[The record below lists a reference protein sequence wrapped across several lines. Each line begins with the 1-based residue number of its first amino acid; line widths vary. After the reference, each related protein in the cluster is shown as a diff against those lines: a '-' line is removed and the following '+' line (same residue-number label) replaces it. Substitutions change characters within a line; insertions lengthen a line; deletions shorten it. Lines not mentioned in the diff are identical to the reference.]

1 MSKLYAAFGEFEIPA
16 PIGAITSGWM
26 PPLRPV
32 RFKTEPLLGNVAML
46 KNEEALLVL
55 YSMDLLGL
63 ETEDCE
69 RIRREVAEAVST
81 DYACVSISCTHNH
94 AGPNSM
100 LCDTPKDPQLVE
112 QLRQKMVQ
120 SAKELL
126 PRLEPAV
133 MGWGFTYESEL
144 SGNRRYVLK
153 DGTVRTHPQLNKVE
167 VLYAEGPIDPVV
179 GVVCVRDMEGLAL
192 GYLVNFAC
200 HPLFYGGQGIA
211 SPNYPGE
218 LRKELK
224 RLERPECVCLFLN
237 GACGDICPGNPLK
250 KEKLSNS
257 DVGIRLAQR
266 SYEVALGAQYTA
278 DVALGGKAG
287 QVAISKRTFSP
298 QQLERAERVVNGE
311 TELRI
316 DSKWFPISTLPN
328 TEFAQMILTL
338 HEQVQKEPTSC
349 QPLQTMR
356 IGETVWAFCPGELF
370 VKYGMALKVRSK
382 ERLTFVSTY
391 SNGNVGYLFTPEAQ
405 ESGGYE
411 PTPVLYSHHDC
422 TAGAAIV
429 DGLCNLLETT

>member
-1 MSKLYAAFGEFEIPA
+1 MSKLYAAFGEFEIPT
-16 PIGAITSGWM
+16 PIGAVTSGWM
-26 PPLRPV
+26 PPIRPV

-55 YSMDLLGL
+55 YSMDLLGM
-63 ETEDCE
+63 ETVDCDL
-69 RIRREVAEAVST
+69 IRREVAEAVGT

-120 SAKELL
+120 TAKELL

-167 VLYAEGPIDPVV
+167 VLYAQGPIDPVL
-179 GVVCVRDMEGLAL
+179 GVVCVRDMDGLAL

-218 LRKELK
+218 LRRELK

-250 KEKLSNS
+250 KEKPSIF

-266 SYEVALGAQYTA
+266 SYEVALGAQYTE
-278 DVALGGKAG
+278 DVRLAGKADR
-287 QVAISKRTFSP
+287 VMLKKRTFTP
-298 QQLERAERVVNGE
+298 EHLERARRVTNGE
-311 TELRI
+311 TELQI
-316 DSKWFPISTLPN
+316 DPRWFPVSTLPN
-328 TEFAQMILTL
+328 AEFARNLLLLQ
-338 HEQVQKEPTSC
+338 EQARKEPTSL
-349 QPLQTMR
+349 QPVQTIR
-356 IGETVWAFCPGELF
+356 LGETVWAFCPGELF
-370 VKYGMALKVRSK
+370 VKYGMELKVRSE
-382 ERLTFVSTY
+382 ERLTFVCSY
-391 SNGNVGYLFTPEAQ
+391 SNGNVGYLFTPEAM
-405 ESGGYE
+405 ETGGYE
-411 PTPVLYSHHDC
+411 PTPVLYSHQDC